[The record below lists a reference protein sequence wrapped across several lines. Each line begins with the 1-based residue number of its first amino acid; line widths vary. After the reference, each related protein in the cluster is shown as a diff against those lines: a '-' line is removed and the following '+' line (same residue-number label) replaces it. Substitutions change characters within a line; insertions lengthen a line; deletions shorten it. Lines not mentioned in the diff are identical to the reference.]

1 VTFEANTMGNK
12 KRVPPEPTDLQ
23 RKAEQV
29 LSTQPGKRSSSTL
42 RELRKLV
49 QDLHVYQIELE
60 MQNEELRR
68 MQLELQTTRDR
79 YAELYNFAPA
89 GHFTLDR
96 KGVIQEA
103 NLRATILLG
112 IPRGELIRQPLIRF
126 LEPSEQ
132 IAFAKHWSDVFRTG
146 GRQACDLRILCSG
159 GDPRVVHFE
168 SHALPDEAGS
178 LTHCRCAMFDI
189 TAQKKIAE
197 ERDRLAIGWRLLLDS
212 TGDGIYGIDS
222 EGRCTFI
229 NKTAAQLFGYKP
241 YELLGKP
248 MHELVH
254 HHRADGTPYPLEEC
268 LTYSAFRTGQGRHVE
283 DEVFWRRDNT
293 AFPVAYSS
301 YPLIEGGAITGAV
314 VVFTD
319 LSERKRT
326 EQKFQALLE
335 SAPDAHV
342 IVNPTDE
349 IMLINSQTEKLFG
362 YARHE
367 LLGQSI
373 DILLPERFRGQHEGE
388 RAGFLMNFQPCSM
401 GVGIELYARRKDGT
415 EFPMEITLNSLESEQ
430 GLLVTA
436 AIRDITARR
445 QAEKAL
451 WESEQRFRE
460 LVELL
465 PVAVYVC
472 NADGVIT
479 QFNRH
484 CVTIWGREPRCGD
497 LRERFNVAHKIFLP
511 DGTPLA
517 HEDTPVAEVL
527 RSGLPLRNKE
537 LVIERPDGSR
547 ITVLVNPI
555 PLWDQTGKII
565 GAVNCMVDITDRK
578 KMEEAL
584 TKSEEQFVSF
594 MDNLPGFAWMKDE
607 HGKYAFMNQYFQ
619 ETFHVNPAT
628 CRGKTDGEIF
638 SPDTAE
644 QFAENDRRVKATQQV
659 LQTIETFRLN
669 DGLHYGL
676 VRKFPIA
683 NKETGEL
690 RIGGI
695 SIDITDRIRAEEQLQ
710 DTVDRVRTL
719 SQRLDAVR
727 EEERSQIARDLHDE
741 LGVRLTCLKLDLARL
756 QNLLGGS
763 LFPREKMEEKILSM
777 TEHVD
782 KTIAEVQRL
791 VAELRPGILDDLG
804 LVAAIEWQC
813 QDFELRSGI
822 RCVCETKQEE
832 IDLDPS
838 CATAAFRI
846 SQEALTNVMRHAKA
860 TFVRVLMTRVNASLL
875 LEVQDDGQGIPPEKI
890 TDSASLGL
898 MGMRE
903 RASNLGGQLEI
914 AGWPGKGTTV
924 TLRLPC
930 SAKT

>member
-1 VTFEANTMGNK
+1 MGNK

-29 LSTQPGKRSSSTL
+29 LSTQPGKHPPKAL
-42 RELRKLV
+42 RELRRLV

-68 MQLELQTTRDR
+68 TQLELQTTRDR

-103 NLRATILLG
+103 NLRGTMLLG

-126 LEPSEQ
+126 LEPTEQ
-132 IAFAKHWSDVFRTG
+132 ITFAKHWSDVFRTG
-146 GRQACDLRILCSG
+146 ARQACDLRILCSG
-159 GDPRVVHFE
+159 GDPRTVHLE
-168 SHALPDEAGS
+168 SHALPDETGS

-197 ERDRLAIGWRLLLDS
+197 ERDRLAISWRLLLDS

-373 DILLPERFRGQHEGE
+373 EVLLPERFRGQHESE

-401 GVGIELYARRKDGT
+401 GVGIELYARRKDGS

-497 LRERFNVAHKIFLP
+497 LRERFNGAHKIFLP

-555 PLWDQTGKII
+555 PLWNHTGKII

-607 HGKYAFMNQYFQ
+607 HGRYAFMNQYFQ

-644 QFAENDRRVKATQQV
+644 QFVENDRRVKATQQV

-695 SIDITDRIRAEEQLQ
+695 SIDITDRMRAEEQLQ
-710 DTVDRVRTL
+710 DTLDRVRTL

-832 IDLDPS
+832 IDLDRS

-846 SQEALTNVMRHAKA
+846 CQEALTNVMRHAKA
-860 TFVRVLMTRVNASLL
+860 TFVRVLMTGVNGSLL

-930 SAKT
+930 SVKT